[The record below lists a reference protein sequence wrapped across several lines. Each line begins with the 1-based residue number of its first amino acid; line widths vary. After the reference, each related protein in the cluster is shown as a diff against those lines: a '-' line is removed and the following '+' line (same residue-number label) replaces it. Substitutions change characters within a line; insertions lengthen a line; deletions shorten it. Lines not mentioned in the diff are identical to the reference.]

1 MKCPPLL
8 LKVRATVARVE
19 EWFLCFLLAS
29 MVILACAQILL
40 RGVFSSGL
48 IWADPLLRYLVLWSG
63 LIGAAIATRQGK
75 HIAIDVASHL
85 IPEKYYA
92 WLVALIDL
100 FSALVCLGLTYAA
113 VLFIRSEIE
122 FGGTRVILG
131 IPSWVLNLIFPLA
144 FGLIAIRFL
153 LVLVANIR
161 HIFNLEPCEPPSSMA
176 KRTGE

>member
-8 LKVRATVARVE
+8 LTIRATVARVE
-19 EWFLCFLLAS
+19 EWFLCFLLAA

-40 RGVFSSGL
+40 RDVFSSGL

-75 HIAIDVASHL
+75 HIAIDIASHL
-85 IPEKYYA
+85 IPQKYYS

-100 FSALVCLGLTYAA
+100 FSALVCIALTYAA
-113 VLFIRSEIE
+113 VLFIRSEII
-122 FGGTRVILG
+122 FGGARVILG

-144 FGLIAIRFL
+144 FGLIAVRFL
-153 LVLVANIR
+153 LVLAANIR

-176 KRTGE
+176 KKGGE